1 MDWTDRVEGIRQWT
15 KNGNRAPHKPLL
27 LLYAL
32 GRFQHDGGAPIRF
45 EDARADLDRLLS
57 EFGPPNPTSAGYPF
71 HHLVSDGVWEVRT
84 RDGAGSPGSAI
95 GALLA
100 QQATGRLAADLLTA
114 LADDSPLLA
123 HLARLLLDKNF
134 PVSLHADICT
144 AAGLDLEVAETA
156 ERGPAAKRVLAG
168 KESRARS
175 AQFRKDVLLAYEY
188 QCAFC
193 GYDGLLGGN
202 PVGLDAAHVRWWAF
216 QGPDD
221 VANGI
226 CLCALHHKL
235 FDRGVLGLGD
245 DHRIAVTA
253 RFVGRS
259 AAAGRQVLDLLDR
272 PLLPPQGGFPLP
284 DAGHLGWHREQVFR
298 SPTRQA
304 RQNRQNRVHAV

>member
-1 MDWTDRVEGIRQWT
+1 VDWTHRIDGIRQWS
-15 KNGNRAPHKPLL
+15 KNGTRAPHKPLL

-45 EDARADLDRLLS
+45 ADARADLDRLLS

-71 HHLVSDGVWEVRT
+71 HHLTTDGVWEVRT
-84 RDGAGSPGSAI
+84 RDGGASPGPNVGDLIARDAAGQLTADLA
-95 GALLA
+95 GALA
-100 QQATGRLAADLLTA
+100 G
-114 LADDSPLLA
+114 DSPLLA
-123 HLARLLLDKNF
+123 HIARLLLDKNF
-134 PVSLHADICT
+134 PASLHADIC
-144 AAGLDLEVAETA
+144 AAVGLDLEVAETA
-156 ERGPAAKRVLAG
+156 GTAQTAEGVRTT

-193 GYDGLLGGN
+193 GYDGLLVGS

-221 VANGI
+221 VTNGV

-235 FDRGVLGLGD
+235 FDKGVLGVGD
-245 DHRIAVTA
+245 DHRIAVA
-253 RFVGRS
+253 AGFVGRS
-259 AAAGRQVLDLLDR
+259 AAAGRQVLDLVDR

-284 DAGHLGWHREQVFR
+284 DAGHLRWHREQVFR
-298 SPTRQA
+298 GPMR
-304 RQNRQNRVHAV
+304 RIRG

>member
-32 GRFQHDGGAPIRF
+32 GRFQRDGGTPIRF
-45 EDARADLDRLLS
+45 EEARADLDRLLS

-84 RDGAGSPGSAI
+84 RSGAGSPGSNI
-95 GALLA
+95 GDLVA
-100 QQATGRLAADLLTA
+100 QQATGQLAADLVGALT
-114 LADDSPLLA
+114 DDSPLLA
-123 HLARLLLDKNF
+123 QMARLLLDKNF
-134 PVSLHADICT
+134 PVSLHADICA
-144 AAGLDLEVAETA
+144 AAGLDLEVAETVEGTRA
-156 ERGPAAKRVLAG
+156 R

-235 FDRGVLGLGD
+235 FDKGVLGLAD

-259 AAAGRQVLDLLDR
+259 AAADRQVLDLLDR

-284 DAGHLGWHREQVFR
+284 DAAHLGWHREQVFR
-298 SPTRQA
+298 PPTRQP
-304 RQNRQNRVHAV
+304 RVHAV

>member
-1 MDWTDRVEGIRQWT
+1 VDWTERVEGIRQWT

-32 GRFQHDGGAPIRF
+32 GRFQRDGGAPIRF
-45 EDARADLDRLLS
+45 QDARPDLDRLLS

-71 HHLVSDGVWEVRT
+71 HHLVSDGVWEVST
-84 RDGAGSPGSAI
+84 RDGAGSPGSNI
-95 GALLA
+95 GDLIG
-100 QQATGRLAADLLTA
+100 QQATGRLAADLLSA
-114 LADDSPLLA
+114 LTDDSPLLA

-134 PVSLHADICT
+134 PVSLHPDICA

-156 ERGPAAKRVLAG
+156 EHVRAG

-235 FDRGVLGLGD
+235 FDKGVLGLGD

-253 RFVGRS
+253 QFVGRS

-284 DAGHLGWHREQVFR
+284 HADHLGWHRKQVFR
-298 SPTRQA
+298 APTRQV
-304 RQNRQNRVHAV
+304 RVHAV

>member
-1 MDWTDRVEGIRQWT
+1 VDWIHRVDGIRQWA

-45 EDARADLDRLLS
+45 EEARADLDRLLS

-71 HHLVSDGVWEVRT
+71 HHLTSDGVWEVRT
-84 RDGAGSPGSAI
+84 RDGAGSPGSNV
-95 GALLA
+95 GALIA
-100 QQATGRLAADLLTA
+100 QQATGELAADLASA
-114 LADDSPLLA
+114 LAGGSPLLA
-123 HLARLLLDKNF
+123 QLARLLLDKNF
-134 PVSLHADICT
+134 PASLHADIC
-144 AAGLDLEVAETA
+144 AAVGLDLELAETA
-156 ERGPAAKRVLAG
+156 EGVRAT
-168 KESRARS
+168 KESRVRS

-193 GYDGLLGGN
+193 GYDGLLGGS

-216 QGPDD
+216 EGPDD

-235 FDRGVLGLGD
+235 FDKGVLGLGD

-253 RFVGRS
+253 RFAGRS
-259 AAAGRQVLDLLDR
+259 VAAGRQVLDLVGR
-272 PLLPPQGGFPLP
+272 PLQAPQGGFPLP
-284 DAGHLGWHREQVFR
+284 AAAHLDWHRVQVFR
-298 SPTRQA
+298 APTRQA
-304 RQNRQNRVHAV
+304 RVPVG